1 MLSTFTASSHRPT
14 LGKPGMGSPGLLLLG
29 TFLGTLRL
37 GNHGFLL
44 LSTLL
49 GTFLGTLSGHCYPMT
64 IATTTHPNPS
74 RTNPT
79 PPHAESDRLVF
90 TVAEAGELLG
100 ISRAFAYELVAR
112 GELPVIRLGRRRLIP
127 KRALLE
133 LVGMD
138 SHRQPRIGLGH
149 SPRRWPWVGPPLHR
163 PPGAAA
169 YHPLTPAKSPHRLGR
184 LTAIGSSAK

>member
-1 MLSTFTASSHRPT
+1 
-14 LGKPGMGSPGLLLLG
+14 
-29 TFLGTLRL
+29 
-37 GNHGFLL
+37 
-44 LSTLL
+44 
-49 GTFLGTLSGHCYPMT
+49 MT

-138 SHRQPRIGLGH
+138 PAA
-149 SPRRWPWVGPPLHR
+149 SPGSDSVTRLVGGPGSDLPSIDHPAPLR
-163 PPGAAA
+163 
-169 YHPLTPAKSPHRLGR
+169 TIR
-184 LTAIGSSAK
+184 